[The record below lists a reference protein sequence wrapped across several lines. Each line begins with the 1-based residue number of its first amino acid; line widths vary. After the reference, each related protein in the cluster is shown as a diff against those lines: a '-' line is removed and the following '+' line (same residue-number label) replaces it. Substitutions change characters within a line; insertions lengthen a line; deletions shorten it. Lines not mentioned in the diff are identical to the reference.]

1 MATSVRGLR
10 AIMRA
15 SHVLSG
21 IALRPI
27 QFNRDMAP
35 MISICRMSAWPAF
48 VTRPSRSLPPDEN
61 WRGTN
66 PSHRSEEHTSELQ
79 SLMRISYAVFCL
91 KKKKNTK
98 NNSSKKHYQ
107 INKEKKHNNF
117 NQLKH
122 KRN

>member
-1 MATSVRGLR
+1 MAQIWRAILLASAMATNMRGLR

-15 SHVLSG
+15 SHELSG

-61 WRGTN
+61 
-66 PSHRSEEHTSELQ
+66 RSEEHTSELQ
-79 SLMRISYAVFCL
+79 SLMRISYALFCL
-91 KKKKNTK
+91 KKKKNITYIQEIHAIT
-98 NNSSKKHYQ
+98 NNNTTY
-107 INKEKKHNNF
+107 
-117 NQLKH
+117 
-122 KRN
+122 

>member
-1 MATSVRGLR
+1 MAQIWRAILLASAMATNMRGLR

-15 SHVLSG
+15 SHELSG

-48 VTRPSRSLPPDEN
+48 VTGPSRSLPPDEN

-66 PSHRSEEHTSELQ
+66 PRSEEHTSELQ
-79 SLMRISYAVFCL
+79 HLLRISYAVFGL
-91 KKKKNTK
+91 QK
-98 NNSSKKHYQ
+98 
-107 INKEKKHNNF
+107 
-117 NQLKH
+117 
-122 KRN
+122 